1 MKRQNLRFGRFDYA
15 AFAAFTVY
23 SLCSLAVPLMIVD
36 MGRSL
41 GFPLDGGGMS
51 AGGFLQ
57 TVRSA
62 FMIVTLLSCGLLASR
77 IGKRLAIG
85 ISLFFCGAGMLCCAF
100 SGSFAMLIPGLILA
114 GLGEGVCEGLL
125 TPFIQDLHPA
135 SPERYV
141 NIGHAFWSVGILCA
155 VLGVGGLLGL
165 GFSWRPVLAVSGLAA
180 AAAGGLFMQR
190 GKAETC
196 QNCDITTQ
204 LKQTRA
210 ILGEPR
216 FWLFSAGMFF
226 GAGAEFGLTFWSAAF
241 IELTFKTGAFVSG
254 LGTGAIAAGMFCG
267 RTVFGYLAKPG
278 NLTKILLGAS
288 AGTIPLTLVL
298 ACLKPGVLPG
308 AALFPLLFFLLFLCG
323 IGIAPYWPTLQ
334 VFGAQQLKHCDSTL
348 LYIYFS
354 ATGIPGC
361 GIFSWL
367 MGKAGDSFGPTGTLL
382 VVPACLVVFFLIV
395 LCARRTRKTPG
406 GASAVH
412 RAAPQ

>member
-41 GFPLDGGGMS
+41 NFPLDGGGMS

-77 IGKRLAIG
+77 IGKRLSIG

-165 GFSWRPVLAVSGLAA
+165 GLDWRPVLAASGLAA
-180 AAAGGLFMQR
+180 AAAGGLFMR
-190 GKAETC
+190 KGREETRRSAGSS
-196 QNCDITTQ
+196 DIPYQ

-210 ILGEPR
+210 ILREPR

-241 IELTFKTGAFVSG
+241 MALTFGTGAFASG

-288 AGTIPLTLVL
+288 AGTIPLTLAL
-298 ACLKPGVLPG
+298 ACLKPGALP
-308 AALFPLLFFLLFLCG
+308 AAVLFPLLFLLLFLCG

-334 VFGAQQLKHCDSTL
+334 VFGAKELKHCDSTL

-361 GIFSWL
+361 GFFSWL

-395 LCARRTRKTPG
+395 LCAEKTSD
-406 GASAVH
+406 GASAAY
-412 RAAPQ
+412 RATPR